1 MNTHTQVDNF
11 KLSPWYFAVS
21 WARRILQDKIVQ
33 HEKNGFNPVYDIHQ
47 LEQLDDLEQFLKMS
61 WDEWMQSI
69 TPEQTVKGLGE

>member
-1 MNTHTQVDNF
+1 MNTHTPVDNF

-47 LEQLDDLEQFLKMS
+47 LQQLDDLEQFLKMS
-61 WDEWMQSI
+61 WDEWMQSLN
-69 TPEQTVKGLGE
+69 PKQTVRGLGE

>member
-1 MNTHTQVDNF
+1 MNKHTPVDNF

-69 TPEQTVKGLGE
+69 TPEQTVKRLGE

>member
-1 MNTHTQVDNF
+1 MNTHTPVDNF

-69 TPEQTVKGLGE
+69 TPEQTVKRLGE

>member
-1 MNTHTQVDNF
+1 MNTHTPVDNF

-47 LEQLDDLEQFLKMS
+47 LQQLDDLEQFLKMS

>member
-1 MNTHTQVDNF
+1 MNTHTPVDNF

-33 HEKNGFNPVYDIHQ
+33 HEKNGFNPVYDIQQ

-69 TPEQTVKGLGE
+69 TPEQTVKRLGE